1 MEKLQAAVCA
11 VGIGITVAALFG
23 MLFPNGNIKKA
34 AETGLTVLLL
44 FLLVSPFL
52 QSGNI
57 ENRILT
63 ESLAY
68 DLETFSTVDVYQNA
82 VASYIQTTLENAGIP
97 TQSVRAAVQLGDDN
111 TVLLQTVQVEAS
123 KDTDTEVLLQ
133 VLEDCLEIPPEIV
146 TVQGE

>member
-1 MEKLQAAVCA
+1 MEKLQAAVCS

-111 TVLLQTVQVEAS
+111 TVLLQTVQVEVL

-133 VLEDCLEIPPEIV
+133 VLEDCLKIPPEIV

>member
-1 MEKLQAAVCA
+1 MEQLQATVCA
-11 VGIGITVAALFG
+11 VGIGITVTALFG
-23 MLFPNGNIKKA
+23 MLFPNGNVKKA

-52 QSGNI
+52 RSGNI
-57 ENRILT
+57 DSRILS
-63 ESLAY
+63 EGLAY

-82 VASYIQTTLENAGIP
+82 VENYIQITLENAGIP
-97 TQSVRAAVQLGDDN
+97 TQSVRATVQLDDDN
-111 TVLLQTVQVEAS
+111 TVLLQSVQVEAS

-133 VLEDCLEIPPEIV
+133 VLVDRLEIPSEII

>member
-111 TVLLQTVQVEAS
+111 TVLLQTVQVEVL

-133 VLEDCLEIPPEIV
+133 VLEDCLKIPPEIV

>member
-44 FLLVSPFL
+44 FLLASPFL

-82 VASYIQTTLENAGIP
+82 VASYIQTTLKNAGIP
-97 TQSVRAAVQLGDDN
+97 TQSVRAAVQLDDDN
-111 TVLLQTVQVEAS
+111 TVLLQTVQVEVS

>member
-111 TVLLQTVQVEAS
+111 TVLLQTVQVEVL

-133 VLEDCLEIPPEIV
+133 VLEDSLEIPPEIV

>member
-97 TQSVRAAVQLGDDN
+97 TQSVRAAMQLGDDN
-111 TVLLQTVQVEAS
+111 TVLLQTVQVEVA

-133 VLEDCLEIPPEIV
+133 VLEDCLKIPPEIV

>member
-111 TVLLQTVQVEAS
+111 TVLLQTVQVEVA

-133 VLEDCLEIPPEIV
+133 VLEDCLKIPPEIV

>member
-1 MEKLQAAVCA
+1 MEKLQAAVYA
-11 VGIGITVAALFG
+11 VGIGITVTALFG

-52 QSGNI
+52 QLGNI

-63 ESLAY
+63 EGLAY

-82 VASYIQTTLENAGIP
+82 VASYIQTSLENAGIP
-97 TQSVRAAVQLGDDN
+97 TQSVRVAVQLGDDN
-111 TVLLQTVQVEAS
+111 TVLLQTVQVEVS

-133 VLEDCLEIPPEIV
+133 VLEDSLEIPSEIV